1 MDLTDGFVFGFTLPS
16 AIKLPWSSSSNCL
29 KLFTRVCKR
38 MEFYPCFWHF
48 KRDPLSVAW
57 TKHLVVQIRVVGGA
71 PKWVLKKCFT
81 ITLSPRIKAL
91 VMSTNEYLCS
101 WWTMH
106 CNQIQPNIIAFLVS
120 QWYLS
125 IVLSL
130 SVNES
135 IVKMQW
141 FRQFRFL
148 RTIKG

>member
-1 MDLTDGFVFGFTLPS
+1 MALSLVSHFRRR
-16 AIKLPWSSSSNCL
+16 SNCPEAAL
-29 KLFTRVCKR
+29 QIVLSFLL
-38 MEFYPCFWHF
+38 EFASEWNSIPYFWHF

-106 CNQIQPNIIAFLVS
+106 CNQIQPNIIAFRVS

-130 SVNES
+130 SVNDS